1 METTLMDAMRTDQ
14 GGIMDELA
22 EKIGKQL
29 TAIYN
34 AIVRYDEAE
43 GMLCQAQ
50 EDVERAH
57 PAETGAHVD
66 LRYAA
71 RYATAIAAQRMAL
84 KAAQK
89 IKGEA
94 LAEVQG
100 VAADLCL
107 PPEVFIP
114 FGRAVVYLERSG
126 RLEFAHVVDGA
137 LRDYVAYSPECNA
150 LIFRSSMIYDRD

>member
-1 METTLMDAMRTDQ
+1 MDEQ
-14 GGIMDELA
+14 ELA
-22 EKIGKQL
+22 EKIGKRL
-29 TAIYN
+29 ITIYN

-43 GMLCQAQ
+43 RMLCQAQ

-57 PAETGAHVD
+57 PAEIGAHVN

-71 RYATAIAAQRMAL
+71 RYAAAIAAQREAL
-84 KAAQK
+84 KLAQK
-89 IKGEA
+89 VKDEA

-126 RLEFAHVVDGA
+126 RLEFAHSVDGA
-137 LRDYVAYSPECNA
+137 LRDYAAYIPQSNA
-150 LIFRSSMIYDRD
+150 LVFRSSMIYDRD